1 MCTHTGQ
8 KAGRIRGPARGLSG
22 LCIRGDY
29 LWAPR
34 VHVRAVLCV
43 CVAKSFSGS
52 GLVPSLSLSLSL
64 SLPLSCMCVRHKGA
78 TYTHTHVCTCVTE
91 FDRPARMR
99 PRSRSRARLR
109 PCAYARTHE
118 TGINPG
124 LLVVCA
130 PPAVQIQNPTH
141 TTQLILTHPLFTLS
155 RLHLAALTL
164 SVSCVFSTDSSERY
178 L

>member
-64 SLPLSCMCVRHKGA
+64 PLSCMCVRHKGA

-109 PCAYARTHE
+109 PCAYARTRE

>member
-1 MCTHTGQ
+1 ML
-8 KAGRIRGPARGLSG
+8 AR
-22 LCIRGDY
+22 R
-29 LWAPR
+29 
-34 VHVRAVLCV
+34 CV
-43 CVAKSFSGS
+43 CVGAHSFVCPLCFSLS
-52 GLVPSLSLSLSL
+52 LSLSPSPPPPRLSLSLSLSL

-109 PCAYARTHE
+109 PCAYARTRE

>member
-1 MCTHTGQ
+1 MCE
-8 KAGRIRGPARGLSG
+8 P
-22 LCIRGDY
+22 C
-29 LWAPR
+29 
-34 VHVRAVLCV
+34 CV
-43 CVAKSFSGS
+43 CAWPNPLVAPVWF
-52 GLVPSLSLSLSL
+52 PLSLSL

-109 PCAYARTHE
+109 PCAYARTRE